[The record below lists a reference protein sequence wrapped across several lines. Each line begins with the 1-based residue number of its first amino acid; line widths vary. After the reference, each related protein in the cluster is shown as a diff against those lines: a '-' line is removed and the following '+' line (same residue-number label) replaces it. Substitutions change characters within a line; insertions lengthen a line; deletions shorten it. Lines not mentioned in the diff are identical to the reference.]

1 MDIQTIKQNFDLLS
15 LVQGQVALRKSGAY
29 HIGPCPFCGGVDR
42 FTIKHTDR
50 GDRWH
55 CRGCGGDQYHSVI
68 DFVMRRDGI
77 SFLEAVKS
85 LGGGNVP
92 NPLRGNVPNP
102 LRGDVP
108 NPLRGDVPNPLRGT
122 TPGLM
127 LNSRSDQ
134 VLYPTSAPRFTTR
147 SASLPTEGW
156 QEKGRDFVL
165 RASEA
170 LLNDTKASI
179 AKAYL
184 EARGLERG
192 TWLRGLLG
200 YAQVY
205 DPKLK
210 VKRPAVCIPHLD
222 GKLFLS
228 AVKYRFCDPNNVG
241 RNPRGL
247 RYTSHKGS
255 RPLLYGLDGLLP
267 MHHSL
272 LVVEGEL
279 NQLSLL
285 QVISKHWRSQP
296 GISVVSTGSEG
307 LNPSQVALLRQ
318 VARPYQQ
325 LIVWMDKAAVTRE
338 VARLIQLPCRML
350 CSPKG
355 LDANDLL
362 QAGLLWRYLEGAV
375 LT

>member
-1 MDIQTIKQNFDLLS
+1 M
-15 LVQGQVALRKSGAY
+15 
-29 HIGPCPFCGGVDR
+29 P
-42 FTIKHTDR
+42 
-50 GDRWH
+50 
-55 CRGCGGDQYHSVI
+55 
-68 DFVMRRDGI
+68 
-77 SFLEAVKS
+77 
-85 LGGGNVP
+85 
-92 NPLRGNVPNP
+92 
-102 LRGDVP
+102 
-108 NPLRGDVPNPLRGT
+108 
-122 TPGLM
+122 
-127 LNSRSDQ
+127 
-134 VLYPTSAPRFTTR
+134 YPTSAPRFSPR
-147 SASLPTEGW
+147 SACLPTEGW

-222 GKLFLS
+222 GVLNLT
-228 AVKYRFCDPNNVG
+228 AIKYRFCDPNTVG
-241 RNPRGL
+241 PNPRGL

-267 MHHSL
+267 NNHHSL

-285 QVISKHWRSQP
+285 QVLSKHWRSQP

-307 LNPSQVALLRQ
+307 LNPVQVALLRR
-318 VARPYQQ
+318 VARPYRQ
-325 LIVWMDKAAVTRE
+325 LIVWMDKAAVSRE
-338 VARLIQLPCRML
+338 VAQLVQLPCRML

-362 QAGLLWRYLEGAV
+362 QVGLLWHYLEGAV
-375 LT
+375 LA